1 MNGEVLTASPLARR
15 IQIWCLRRLRAAAA
29 AVASAPPARTTTV
42 VNVRAIDAATERAVW
57 YARSACGPFQAVHVP
72 IRGDDT
78 GVNARWH
85 RTNGNDQFLERLPTE
100 GGSVNAV
107 LEYVWGFPRGES
119 DFVNV
124 VVPEFFHRPSL
135 LEALRNRTAFSLKLR
150 LLQEPGVVVTDVP
163 LVEGEQAKGS
173 RLVGVILVSG
183 VHGASL
189 RAVNY
194 ARSLQLEE
202 TRAVFFAF
210 DAEEARR
217 IRAEWQR
224 REVDIPLDIVEAQFR
239 DLGEPL
245 LAYLHELTADG
256 ETVVNVIMPE
266 LVVRGWRRLLHN
278 QRALYVKRILLF
290 EPRVILSSVP
300 YQLT

>member
-1 MNGEVLTASPLARR
+1 M
-15 IQIWCLRRLRAAAA
+15 
-29 AVASAPPARTTTV
+29 
-42 VNVRAIDAATERAVW
+42 
-57 YARSACGPFQAVHVP
+57 
-72 IRGDDT
+72 
-78 GVNARWH
+78 
-85 RTNGNDQFLERLPTE
+85 
-100 GGSVNAV
+100 

-124 VVPEFFHRPSL
+124 VVPELFRRPSL
-135 LEALRNRTAFSLKLR
+135 FEALRHRTAFALKLR

-163 LVEGEQAKGS
+163 LVEGEPATAS
-173 RLVGVILVSG
+173 RVIGVILVSG

-194 ARSLQLEE
+194 ARSIRLDE

-224 REVDIPLDIVEAQFR
+224 REVDIPLDVIEAPFR

-245 LAYLHELTADG
+245 LAYLRELTDDG
-256 ETVVNVIMPE
+256 ETVVNVVMPE

-278 QRALYVKRILLF
+278 QRALYIKRILLF